1 MLQSGRR
8 STQIFFKKKEKRRRE
23 DMPQV
28 QILGVLPVPVSD
40 TGAWPKSLCLCNI
53 GFESKQVT
61 LDKLVV

>member
-1 MLQSGRR
+1 
-8 STQIFFKKKEKRRRE
+8 
-23 DMPQV
+23 MPQV

-40 TGAWPKSLCLCNI
+40 TGTWPKLLCLCSI